1 MWEVAAMSKRLRTI
15 GLLFILIGIRSY
27 DGLAQG
33 TIGEAFAT
41 AGASVKPGS
50 VPTLAAGFGGGWGE
64 RSMIHFS
71 VGYSNLGDYALG
83 IGRATSSGPISESRL
98 WSLDPTFQ
106 FELIPRRRKAAVTPY
121 VAAGAGFLFERFSAI
136 PPACCLNPT
145 SPRSDFDAHVFSPN
159 LGGGIRVPLSARVGI
174 RPEVKVWFT
183 RENTG
188 PSSIFVVKS
197 DQFVT
202 VTVSFYYRG
211 GKSTQ
216 R

>member
-1 MWEVAAMSKRLRTI
+1 MLAAMSRRLRII
-15 GLLFILIGIRSY
+15 GLLSLLIGICSC

-33 TIGEAFAT
+33 TIGEVFAT
-41 AGASVKPGS
+41 AGASVKPAS
-50 VPTLAAGFGGGWGE
+50 APTLAAGFGGGWGE
-64 RSMIHFS
+64 RSMIHLS

-83 IGRATSSGPISESRL
+83 IGSASSSGPISNSHL
-98 WSLDPTFQ
+98 WTLDPTFQ
-106 FELIPRRRKAAVTPY
+106 FELIPRSRKAAVTPY

-136 PPACCLNPT
+136 APTCCLNATPAQG
-145 SPRSDFDAHVFSPN
+145 DFDAHVFSPSI
-159 LGGGIRVPLSARVGI
+159 GGGVRIPLSGRVGI

-188 PSSIFVVKS
+188 PSSVFVVKS

-202 VTVSFYYRG
+202 ATVSFYYRG

>member
-1 MWEVAAMSKRLRTI
+1 MLAAMSRRLRII
-15 GLLFILIGIRSY
+15 GLLSLLIGICSC

-33 TIGEAFAT
+33 TIGEVFAT
-41 AGASVKPGS
+41 AGASVKPAS
-50 VPTLAAGFGGGWGE
+50 APTLAAGFGAGWGE
-64 RSMIHFS
+64 RSMIHLS

-83 IGRATSSGPISESRL
+83 IGSASSSGPISNSHL
-98 WSLDPTFQ
+98 WTLVPTFQ
-106 FELIPRRRKAAVTPY
+106 FELIPRSRKAAVTPY
-121 VAAGAGFLFERFSAI
+121 VAAGAGFHFERFSAI
-136 PPACCLNPT
+136 APTCCLNPT
-145 SPRSDFDAHVFSPN
+145 PPQGDFDAHVFSPN
-159 LGGGIRVPLSARVGI
+159 IGGGVRIPLSGRVGI

-188 PSSIFVVKS
+188 PSSVFVVKS

-202 VTVSFYYRG
+202 ATVSFYYRG

>member
-1 MWEVAAMSKRLRTI
+1 MLAAMTKRLRII
-15 GLLFILIGIRSY
+15 GLLSFIIGIPSY
-27 DGLAQG
+27 NGLAQG
-33 TIGEAFAT
+33 TIGEVFAT
-41 AGASVKPGS
+41 AGASAKPGS
-50 VPTLAAGFGGGWGE
+50 APTLAAGFGGGWGE
-64 RSMIHFS
+64 RSIIHLS

-83 IGRATSSGPISESRL
+83 IGHATSSGPISNSRL

-121 VAAGAGFLFERFSAI
+121 AAAGAGFLFERFSAI
-136 PPACCLNPT
+136 PPTCCLNPT
-145 SPRSDFDAHVFSPN
+145 PPRSDFDAHVFSPN
-159 LGGGIRVPLSARVGI
+159 IGGGIRIPLSGRVGI
-174 RPEVKVWFT
+174 RPEIKVWFT

-188 PSSIFVVKS
+188 PSSFFVVKS

-202 VTVSFYYRG
+202 ATVSFYYRG

>member
-1 MWEVAAMSKRLRTI
+1 MLAAMSRRLRII
-15 GLLFILIGIRSY
+15 GLLSLLIGICSC

-33 TIGEAFAT
+33 TIGEVFAT
-41 AGASVKPGS
+41 AGASVKPAS
-50 VPTLAAGFGGGWGE
+50 APTLAAGFGGGWGE
-64 RSMIHFS
+64 RSMIHLS

-83 IGRATSSGPISESRL
+83 IGSASSSGPISNSHL
-98 WSLDPTFQ
+98 WTLDPTFQ
-106 FELIPRRRKAAVTPY
+106 FELIPRSRKAAVTPY

-136 PPACCLNPT
+136 APTCCLNATPAQG
-145 SPRSDFDAHVFSPN
+145 DFDAHVFSPN
-159 LGGGIRVPLSARVGI
+159 IGGGVRIPLSGRVGI

-183 RENTG
+183 RANTG
-188 PSSIFVVKS
+188 PSSFFVVKS

-202 VTVSFYYRG
+202 ATVSFYYRG